1 MAVKIF
7 FFFYILNITKIWLN
21 MVVNDSLVSKVRKGG
36 GGVRGKKNIIRVV
49 FPSKIHLE
57 LMIFSKKYL
66 SRKLGIFF
74 TNVRI

>member
-36 GGVRGKKNIIRVV
+36 GASGEKKT
-49 FPSKIHLE
+49 L
-57 LMIFSKKYL
+57 
-66 SRKLGIFF
+66 
-74 TNVRI
+74 